1 MALAIDTLNSVIKAK
16 PITDGFVSQ
25 VYTQSPFLDFMRK
38 GKAFVSRRVHDI
50 RATLLYNQ
58 PNTFGA
64 WSGSGTISLP
74 SDYEA
79 LTEAVYNWGFYV
91 GKDLITY
98 KQWQTQEKTE
108 DAILD
113 FAQMRLTNLANSISK
128 AMEANLFAEYD
139 GSNHTVFG
147 IPDIVSTTDP
157 TNYAAGLGNIKV
169 ADLSLWKTQTATYS
183 STDSLAE
190 QMYSMLLD
198 IKDAGGDTKIIIT
211 DKDALMKYAKENY
224 DKSGFLVQDRIP
236 MSLGFK
242 SGSSFQG
249 IPIVMSDNVAS
260 GTMYFLDTD
269 YLKLVVHPDA
279 NFKSTG
285 WKQVAVNDLDL
296 VNLTTLTYALICSKR
311 NAQGVITGIS

>member
-25 VYTQSPFLDFMRK
+25 IYTQNPFLDFMRK
-38 GKAFVSRRVHDI
+38 GKSFISIKAHDI

-79 LTEAVYNWGFYV
+79 LTEAVFDWGFYV
-91 GKDLITY
+91 GKDKITF

-113 FAQMRLTNLANSISK
+113 FAQMRLINLANSISM

-139 GSNHTVFG
+139 GSAHTVFG

-169 ADLSLWKTQTATYS
+169 ADLPMWKAQTATYS

-198 IKDAGGDTKIIIT
+198 IKSAGGSPKIIIT
-211 DKDALMKYAKENY
+211 GKASFMKYVKENY
-224 DKSGFLVQDRIP
+224 NKSGYLVQDQIP
-236 MSLGFK
+236 MNLGFK
-242 SGSSFQG
+242 SGASFQG
-249 IPIVMSDNVAS
+249 IPLVMSEHVAS

-285 WKQVAVNDLDL
+285 WKQVAVNNLDL